1 MFTMYDSVPKLQSDD
16 ADKILGN
23 IFEQCEVTPNTIP
36 MEELESYSNYRAEKY
51 TVQRVAIMIAMVLFV
66 LMPHLFIMPKY
77 TVSASNQLSRGLP
90 VYTIDVENVMS
101 VRRVTA
107 QIGDEFLPVYA
118 VTKKSFT
125 VEPIMNGTLIVN
137 VELSNGQMLQKT
149 IQVATVDNETPK
161 VIGSST
167 ADGEFTIRVED
178 TGIGV
183 AFEDIFGELENG
195 DRVTPKEIDRSS
207 GMIRFDIPEEEMKVY
222 IPDYLGNTLT
232 LTIRK
237 K

>member
-1 MFTMYDSVPKLQSDD
+1 MFELYDNVPKLQSVE
-16 ADKILGN
+16 ADKILGT
-23 IFEQCEVTPNTIP
+23 IFEECDVTPNSIP
-36 MEELESYSNYRAEKY
+36 MEELEAYSNYRAEKY
-51 TVQRVAIMIAMVLFV
+51 TVQRVIILIAMVLFV
-66 LMPHLFIMPKY
+66 LMPHLFVLPKY

-90 VYTIDVENVMS
+90 VYTIDVENMLK

-137 VELSNGQMLQKT
+137 VELSNGQSLQKT
-149 IQVATVDNETPK
+149 IQVTTVDNEAPK

-167 ADGEFTIRVED
+167 GTGEFTLRLED
-178 TGIGV
+178 EGIGV
-183 AFEDIFGELENG
+183 DYEAIYGMTEDGTKIE
-195 DRVTPKEIDRSS
+195 PKFIDETQ
-207 GMIRFDIPEEEMKVY
+207 GIVKFDMDDEEMIVY
-222 IPDYLGNTLT
+222 IPDYLGNALS